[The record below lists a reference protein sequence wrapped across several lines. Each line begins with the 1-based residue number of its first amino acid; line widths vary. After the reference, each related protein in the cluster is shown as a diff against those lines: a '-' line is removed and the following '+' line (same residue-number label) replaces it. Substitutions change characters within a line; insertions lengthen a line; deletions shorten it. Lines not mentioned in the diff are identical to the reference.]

1 MAELETTAAEAPE
14 SGAAAGLEAG
24 AYEIIRN
31 RLAKGGKALQ
41 VRLDQLNAGRK
52 EVFGAIETKLL
63 ATEHITTDHSCI
75 ARDMI
80 PVGDRFI
87 FGYNVH
93 IGLKSQI
100 ALEDVFA
107 VYRLENHTLTRE
119 PLDLIK
125 NDGFDRDFQELFKY
139 YKSTVFAKFSI
150 IGPHLFMVFRV
161 GKGVTDVKV
170 FKWAL
175 SGGALT
181 YLDNRSE
188 HEYRFPPQHDF
199 EWTRTHRDMHFHGRH
214 PHVSIEDRLFVET
227 VGGDL
232 TIKIE
237 NNTETGLGIYQEDV
251 DNKDQ
256 TLDDAEFFYAIVGNL
271 ILLKIKPYQE
281 HAWRYFV
288 YCEKNQKV
296 YRLDA
301 IQESCVMLPEEHGL
315 IYANGYVLQT
325 GEQKSFGGN
334 FKDML
339 FERRIAS
346 SNGEDYLYVFYS
358 RDLGDYVLLSYNVIT
373 QTVDTPIP
381 CNGYS
386 FFANGDL
393 LYFKSSPE
401 PQRNHALQIWQT
413 PYRDSDLPVSAK
425 SDSMLFKIG
434 NKEIVRGMADCNEVL
449 NLIAKEDSYANL
461 YGDITR
467 KIGVMFDVYHWLSNE
482 AAFNLKEDLTAIRD
496 AAQAAISEFEKVSN
510 ARRNAREQLNAV
522 SAEAQ
527 AVHDA
532 SRNKRFDTIHDFVD
546 ALTSVRTARGRAIAL
561 KDLKYMD
568 LAAVEALQQTLSAE
582 ADRLG
587 QACVEF
593 LLRPESLAPYDQGV
607 EEHASKI
614 DGLAKVADAKAL
626 GELVDK
632 QSADLEMLID
642 VVSNLKIDDATQ
654 RTAII
659 DSISAIFSKLN
670 QARSQLKN
678 KTRELAKG
686 EGIAEF
692 NSQIKLLNQAVANY
706 IDLSDT
712 VAKCDG
718 FLTRIMVQIEEMEG
732 RFAEFDEFVE
742 QLTEKR
748 EEAYNAFESV
758 KIQLQEKQN
767 KRATALMQAAE
778 RILKGIKSRIDTF
791 KTVEQIHAYFAA
803 DLMIEKVRSIIQEL
817 GAMGDSVKVDDVQSR
832 LKTIGEDA
840 VRQLKDRNEL
850 FAEGENVIRFGAHK
864 FSVNTF
870 ELALT
875 TVMRDNTMYFHLA
888 GTNYF
893 DAIKDEAF
901 LATRDLW
908 SQEVVSEN
916 TRVYRAEYLAYIL
929 LQSVREPGGMSLE
942 DLRAMAPEA
951 LLEFIQKFMGS
962 RYSEGYVKGVHDHD
976 TALIL
981 RALLDMEATIG
992 LLAFHPKARA
1002 LASVFWHQ
1010 YSDGAAKTR
1019 IAATLKGFG
1028 VIRELFG
1035 DPEAQRHYTL
1045 ELTRLI
1051 QAYVEGTEVFEALW
1065 VGEAARYL
1073 FEILVKGG
1081 GAAISASADAIHR
1094 DFGLHLKKANF
1105 EAKFKESLESARKN
1119 PNSAFLLCRDWAGAF
1134 VRSRGDALE
1143 LDYID
1148 EVAALLL
1155 IQDHDISRV
1164 IHASPVAQ
1172 LTGLVGSHPVLENG
1186 EYILNFNTFTA
1197 RLSLYT
1203 RESVPRYEAYTALK
1217 KKLVEDETRS
1227 LRLEEFK
1234 PRVLTSFV
1242 RNKLIDNVYL
1252 PLIGDNL
1259 AKQIGAAGDQKRT
1272 DRMGM
1277 LLLISPPGYGKTTLM
1292 EYIANRL
1299 GLIFM
1304 KINGPALGHHVTSLD
1319 PSEASNAAAREEL
1332 AKLNLA
1338 LEMGDNVMLYVD
1350 DIQHCNPEFLQ
1361 KFISLCDAQRK
1372 IEGVHKGITRTYD
1385 LRGKKVAVVMAGNP
1399 YTESGDKFQ
1408 IPDMLAN
1415 RSDTYNLGE
1424 IIGDS
1429 AEDFETSYL
1438 ENCLTS
1444 NPVLN
1449 TLAMK
1454 SQEDVYA
1461 VIRMARAGSQEG
1473 IDLQGNF
1480 SMDEV
1485 NSMVAVMKKLLY
1497 VRDIVL
1503 EVNKEYIRS
1512 AGIHEDYR
1520 TEPAFKL
1527 QGSYRNMNRIAER
1540 VVDIMNDA
1548 ELRTLVNSN
1557 YEGDS
1562 QTLTNGAEANML
1574 KFKELT
1580 GALTETE
1587 AQRWADI
1594 KKTFTKNLKMKG
1606 LGDDQ
1611 AVGQVLVQLGSI
1623 NDGLEN
1629 IVAAMRSGAEQMA
1642 ASREAVEAAPVHEP
1656 IPTTVNVVSKVPAA
1670 LVGVMSE
1677 QFKLMQGWL
1686 APIFKET
1693 REQTEEMKKLKLLMD
1708 QNLERYQVLL
1718 DELQDKGS

>member
-1 MAELETTAAEAPE
+1 MAEQETKAAEAPE
-14 SGAAAGLEAG
+14 GGATAGLEAG

-31 RLAKGGKALQ
+31 RLAKGGKQLQ
-41 VRLDQLNAGRK
+41 ARLEQLNAGRK

-63 ATEHITTDHSCI
+63 ATEHITTDNSCI

-100 ALEDVFA
+100 ALEDVFS
-107 VYRLENHTLTRE
+107 VYRLQNHTLTRE
-119 PLDLIK
+119 TLDLIK
-125 NDGFDRDFQELFKY
+125 DANFERDFQELFKY

-175 SGGALT
+175 NGDAIA

-188 HEYRFPPQHDF
+188 HEFKFPPQHDF
-199 EWTRTHRDMHFHGRH
+199 EWIRTHRDMHFHGRH
-214 PHVSIEDRLFVET
+214 PHVSIADRLFVET

-237 NNTETGLGIYQEDV
+237 NNTDSGLGIYKEDV
-251 DNKDQ
+251 ENKDQ

-271 ILLKIKPYQE
+271 FLLKIKPYQE
-281 HAWRYFV
+281 QNWRYFV

-301 IQESCVMLPEEHGL
+301 IQESCVLLPEEHGL

-339 FERRIAS
+339 FEKRVAS
-346 SNGEDYLYVFYS
+346 SNGEDYLYEFYS

-386 FFANGDL
+386 FFKNGEL

-413 PYRDSDLPVSAK
+413 PYRDVDLPLSEK
-425 SDSMLFKIG
+425 SDSMLYKIG
-434 NKEIVRGMADCNEVL
+434 NKEIVRGMADCNEIL
-449 NLIAKEDSYANL
+449 NLISKEDSYANL

-467 KIGVMFDVYHWLSNE
+467 KIGTMFDVFHWLGKE
-482 AAFNLKEDLTAIRD
+482 EAFNLKEDLIAIRD

-510 ARRNAREQLNAV
+510 ARRHAREQLNA
-522 SAEAQ
+522 ATTEAL
-527 AVHDA
+527 AVQDA
-532 SRNKRFDTIHDFVD
+532 SKSKRFDTIHDFV
-546 ALTSVRTARGRAIAL
+546 ACLTGVRTARGRVIAL
-561 KDLKYMD
+561 KDLKYME
-568 LAAVEALQQTLSAE
+568 LPAVEALHQTLSAE

-593 LLRPESLAPYDQGV
+593 LLKPESLVPYDKGV

-626 GELVDK
+626 SELVDK
-632 QSADLEMLID
+632 QAADLEMLID
-642 VVSNLKIDDATQ
+642 VVSNLKIEDATQ

-659 DSISAIFSKLN
+659 DSISGIFAKLN

-678 KTRELAKG
+678 KTKDLGKG

-692 NSQIKLLNQAVANY
+692 NSQIKLLNQSVANY
-706 IDLSDT
+706 IDLCDT
-712 VAKCDG
+712 VPKCDEL
-718 FLTRIMVQIEEMEG
+718 LTKVMVQIEELEG

-778 RILKGIKSRIDTF
+778 RILKGIKSRIETF
-791 KTVEQIHAYFAA
+791 KTVEEIHVYFAS
-803 DLMIEKVRSIIQEL
+803 DLMIEKVRGIIQEL
-817 GAMGDSVKVDDVQSR
+817 GTLGDTVKVDDVQSR
-832 LKTIGEDA
+832 LKTISEDA

-870 ELALT
+870 ELAIT
-875 TVMRDNTMYFHLA
+875 TVMRDNAMYFHLA

-893 DAIKDEAF
+893 DAIKDEIF

-916 TRVYRAEYLAYIL
+916 AQVYRAEYLAYIL
-929 LQSVREPGGMSLE
+929 LQHVREPEGASLD
-942 DLRAMAPEA
+942 DLRAMSQEE
-951 LLEFIQKFMGS
+951 LLAFIQKFMGS

-976 TALIL
+976 ASLLL
-981 RALLDMEATIG
+981 RALLEMEATIG
-992 LLAFHPKARA
+992 LLAFHPRARA

-1010 YSDGAAKTR
+1010 YGDESAKER
-1019 IAATLKGFG
+1019 IATTLRGFG
-1028 VIRELFG
+1028 AIREVFG
-1035 DPEAQRHYTL
+1035 DPEAQRHYTQ
-1045 ELTRLI
+1045 ELARLI
-1051 QAYVEGTEVFEALW
+1051 LAYTGATDIFEAYL
-1065 VGEAARYL
+1065 VDEAARYL
-1073 FEILVKGG
+1073 FEILVSGL
-1081 GAAISASADAIHR
+1081 GAAISVAADTLHR
-1094 DFGLHLKKANF
+1094 EFGLHLKKANF
-1105 EAKFKESLESARKN
+1105 ETKFKNSLESARKN
-1119 PNSAFLLCRDWAGAF
+1119 PNSAFLLCRDWAAAF
-1134 VRSRGDALE
+1134 VRSRGNALE

-1155 IQDHDISRV
+1155 MQDHDIARV
-1164 IHASPVAQ
+1164 VHASPVAK
-1172 LTGLVGSHPVLENG
+1172 LTGFVGGHAVLENS
-1186 EYILNFNTFTA
+1186 EYVLNFNTFTA
-1197 RLSLYT
+1197 KLSAYT
-1203 RESVPRYEAYTALK
+1203 RETVPRYEAYTTLK
-1217 KKLVEDETRS
+1217 KKLVEDEARA
-1227 LRLEEFK
+1227 LRLDEFK
-1234 PRVLTSFV
+1234 PKVLTSFV

-1319 PSEASNAAAREEL
+1319 PSEASNAAAREEI

-1372 IEGVHKGITRTYD
+1372 IEGVHKGRTRTYD

-1399 YTESGDKFQ
+1399 YTESGEKFQ

-1429 AEDFETSYL
+1429 EEDFKTSYI

-1454 SQEDVYA
+1454 SQEDIYG
-1461 VIRMARAGSQEG
+1461 VIRMAQSGTQEG
-1473 IDLQGNF
+1473 VELKG
-1480 SMDEV
+1480 SYTMDEV

-1548 ELRTLVNSN
+1548 ELRTLINSN

-1574 KFKELT
+1574 KFKELNSL
-1580 GALTETE
+1580 LTEAE

-1606 LGDDQ
+1606 LGEDQ
-1611 AVGQVLVQLGSI
+1611 AVGQVLVQLESI

-1629 IVAAMRSGAEQMA
+1629 IAAAMKTGVANMGGPQ
-1642 ASREAVEAAPVHEP
+1642 EAA
-1656 IPTTVNVVSKVPAA
+1656 PTTVNVVSKVPAA

-1693 REQTEEMKKLKLLMD
+1693 REQTEEMKKLKVLMD

-1718 DELQDKGS
+1718 DELQEKGS

>member
-1 MAELETTAAEAPE
+1 MAELETTAVEAPD

-41 VRLDQLNAGRK
+41 ARLEQLNGARK
-52 EVFGAIETKLL
+52 DVFGAIETKLL
-63 ATEHITTDHSCI
+63 ATEHITTDNSCI

-93 IGLKSQI
+93 IGLKSQVV
-100 ALEDVFA
+100 LEDVFA
-107 VYRLENHTLTRE
+107 VYRLENHTLIRE
-119 PLDLIK
+119 PLNLIK
-125 NDGFDRDFQELFKY
+125 NDGFERDFQELFKY
-139 YKSTVFAKFSI
+139 YKNTVFAKFSI

-175 SGGALT
+175 SGGAIT

-199 EWTRTHRDMHFHGRH
+199 EWTRTHRDMHYHGRH

-237 NNTETGLGIYQEDV
+237 NNTDSGLGIYREDV

-271 ILLKIKPYQE
+271 ILLKVKPYQE
-281 HAWRYFV
+281 QAWRYFV

-301 IQESCVMLPEEHGL
+301 IQESCVLLPEEHGL

-339 FERRIAS
+339 FEKRIAS
-346 SNGEDYLYVFYS
+346 SNGEDYLYVFYN

-373 QTVDTPIP
+373 QSVDTPIP

-386 FFANGDL
+386 FFQSGEL
-393 LYFKSSPE
+393 IFFKGSPE
-401 PQRNHALQIWQT
+401 PQRNHALQVWQT
-413 PYRDSDLPVSAK
+413 PYRDADLPLSAN

-434 NKEIVRGMADCNEVL
+434 NKEIVRGMADCYEVL

-467 KIGVMFDVYHWLSNE
+467 KVGGMFDVFHWLGNE
-482 AAFNLKEDLTAIRD
+482 AAFNLKVDLTAIRD

-510 ARRNAREQLNAV
+510 ARRNAREQFNAV

-527 AVHDA
+527 DVQEG
-532 SRNKRFDTIHDFVD
+532 SRSRRFDTIHDFVD
-546 ALTSVRTARGRAIAL
+546 ALTSVRTARGKVIGL
-561 KDLKYMD
+561 KDVKYVD
-568 LAAVEALQQTLSAE
+568 LAAVDGLQQTLSAE

-587 QACVEF
+587 QSCVEF
-593 LLRPESLAPYDQGV
+593 LLRPESLLPYERGV
-607 EEHASKI
+607 DEHAGKT
-614 DGLAKVADAKAL
+614 DGLTKVSEAKAL

-632 QSADLEMLID
+632 QAADLEMLID

-659 DSISAIFSKLN
+659 DAISAIFAKLN

-712 VAKCDG
+712 VPKCDG
-718 FLTRIMVQIEEMEG
+718 FLTRVMVQIEEMEG

-742 QLTEKR
+742 QLAEKR

-778 RILKGIKSRIDTF
+778 RILKGIKTRIDTF
-791 KTVEQIHAYFAA
+791 KVVEEIHAYFAS

-817 GAMGDSVKVDDVQSR
+817 SALGDTVKVDDVQSR

-875 TVMRDNTMYFHLA
+875 TVMRDDTMYFHLA

-893 DAIKDEAF
+893 DQIKDEAF

-908 SQEVVSEN
+908 AQEVVSEDS
-916 TRVYRAEYLAYIL
+916 RVYRGEYLAYIL
-929 LQSVREPGGMSLE
+929 LQAVREPGGMSVEELRALSSE
-942 DLRAMAPEA
+942 DLLA
-951 LLEFIQKFMGS
+951 FIQKFMGA

-976 TALIL
+976 ASLLL

-992 LLAFHPKARA
+992 LLAYHPRARA

-1010 YSDGAAKTR
+1010 FSDEGARAR
-1019 IAATLKGFG
+1019 IATTLGGFG
-1028 VIRELFG
+1028 VIRTLFV
-1035 DPEAQRHYTL
+1035 DAEAQRHYTE
-1045 ELTRLI
+1045 ELARLMH
-1051 QAYVEGTEVFEALW
+1051 AYVSATDIFDEIW
-1065 VGEAARYL
+1065 VDEAARYL
-1073 FEILVKGG
+1073 FEILVQGC
-1081 GAAISASADAIHR
+1081 GAAISESANTILR
-1094 DFGLHLKKANF
+1094 DFNLHLKKSNF
-1105 EAKFKESLESARKN
+1105 ESKFAESLGQTRGN

-1134 VRSRGDALE
+1134 VRSRGEMLE

-1148 EVAALLL
+1148 EVAGLLL
-1155 IQDHDISRV
+1155 LQDFDIARV
-1164 IHASPVAQ
+1164 IHASPIAR
-1172 LTGLVGSHPVLENG
+1172 LSGLVGSHPVLENG
-1186 EYILNFNTFTA
+1186 EYVLNFNVFTA
-1197 RLSLYT
+1197 KLAAYV
-1203 RESVPRYEAYTALK
+1203 RETVPRYVAYTARK
-1217 KKLVEDETRS
+1217 KALVEDEARA
-1227 LRLEEFK
+1227 LRLDEFR

-1304 KINGPALGHHVTSLD
+1304 KINGPALGHQVTSLD
-1319 PSEASNAAAREEL
+1319 PSEATNAAAREEL

-1372 IEGVHKGITRTYD
+1372 IEGVHKGHTRTYD

-1399 YTESGDKFQ
+1399 YTESGEKFK

-1415 RSDTYNLGE
+1415 RADTYNLGE

-1429 AEDFETSYL
+1429 EEDFKTSYL

-1449 TLAMK
+1449 SLAMK
-1454 SQEDVYA
+1454 SQEDIYA
-1461 VIRMARAGSQEG
+1461 IIRVAQTGSQDG
-1473 IDLQGNF
+1473 IDLKGNY

-1485 NSMVAVMKKLLY
+1485 NSMVTVMKKLLA

-1562 QTLTNGAEANML
+1562 QTLTNGAESNML

-1580 GALTETE
+1580 GSLSEAEAL
-1587 AQRWADI
+1587 RWAEI

-1623 NDGLEN
+1623 NDGLESIAN
-1629 IVAAMRSGAEQMA
+1629 AMKAGVANMGGQQ
-1642 ASREAVEAAPVHEP
+1642 EAT
-1656 IPTTVNVVSKVPAA
+1656 PTTVNVVSKVPAA

-1693 REQTEEMKKLKLLMD
+1693 REQTEEMKKLQLLMD
-1708 QNLERYQVLL
+1708 QNLERYQILL
-1718 DELQDKGS
+1718 DELRDS